1 MRGLLFALMCVATS
15 IAGAQEV
22 RDNIGVLT
30 CTLSGSRDAQAAQP
44 PASSGDSRNLSCVFK
59 PDGGGAEETY
69 VGLIRVVGGTD
80 ALSGKQV
87 LIWVVMGP
95 SKKTRA
101 PGALAQTYVGEA
113 APPGTA
119 ARILVGERDPLF
131 GLAPMTNSAAPR
143 GGEAVTVIELRVHAV
158 PA

>member
-1 MRGLLFALMCVATS
+1 MRGLLFVLMCVATS
-15 IAGAQEV
+15 VAAAQEV

-30 CTLSGSRDAQAAQP
+30 CTLAGNRDAQAAQP
-44 PASSGDSRNLSCVFK
+44 PTGPGDTRNMSCVFK

-69 VGLIRVVGGTD
+69 VGLIRVVGGGD
-80 ALSGKQV
+80 ALTGKQV

-95 SKKTRA
+95 FKKTRA

-131 GLAPMTNSAAPR
+131 GLAPMTNSAAPKE
-143 GGEAVTVIELRVHAV
+143 GEAVTVIELRVHAV

>member
-1 MRGLLFALMCVATS
+1 MRGILFALLCVAAS
-15 IAGAQEV
+15 VAGAQEV

-30 CTLSGSRDAQAAQP
+30 CTLAGKRDAQAAQP
-44 PASSGDSRNLSCVFK
+44 STSPGDVRDMSCVFK
-59 PDGGGAEETY
+59 PDDGAAEETY
-69 VGLIRVVGGTD
+69 VGLIRVVGGGD

-87 LIWVVMGP
+87 MIWVVMGP

-101 PGALAQTYVGEA
+101 PGALAQSYIGEA

-119 ARILVGERDPLF
+119 ARVLVGERDPLF
-131 GLAPMTNSAAPR
+131 GLAPMTNSAAPK